1 MLLKEVGKEV
11 RKGCGWRVYSAVMVD
26 TPLVSVQFTRNLARH
41 VSCPAAKYVG
51 TTVAEVL
58 GAYFADHPAVRHYVL
73 DDQGGVRQHVTVF
86 VGGST
91 ITDRIRL
98 TDAVGAGD
106 EIYVMQALSGG
117 M

>member
-1 MLLKEVGKEV
+1 
-11 RKGCGWRVYSAVMVD
+11 MVE
-26 TPLVSVQFTRNLARH
+26 TPLVTVQFTRNLQRH
-41 VSCPAAKYVG
+41 VACPAGKYAG
-51 TTVAEVL
+51 TTVGEVL
-58 GAYFADHPAVRHYVL
+58 GAYFIDHPAVRHYVL

-91 ITDRIRL
+91 IVDRARL
-98 TDAVGAGD
+98 SDAVGVGE